1 MKTDVI
7 TESLKDYINNKDLL
21 LPNYNNLNIVDLVKY
36 LYSRY
41 GVDCE
46 KTNNIKKLEE
56 FIPLKKHT
64 VFILVDGMGSNLV
77 NILGDNSI
85 LKKNKVTDM
94 VTVSPSSTGCVLT
107 SLATATYPNEHGI
120 IGWYNYNRDYNIDYY
135 PLLFSSRKEGKS
147 LKELGIEVSDIFKK
161 SSKLN
166 ELNVNTTVLYPDYIA
181 DSIYSN
187 YVAKDDIRKSYKDI
201 NDAFD
206 KLIEITSSSAKTFTY
221 LYISSIDSLEHVN
234 GVESEIVLKEI
245 MEIENQLNRLN
256 NEDIITVITADHGQ
270 TNVDI
275 NKDIIMDFKKYEKYF
290 YAYPGIDFGMATYY
304 VRKELEEEFVNEFE
318 KDFKDKTYLFKTSE
332 FIENNIFG
340 PGKPNEYL
348 LENLGEY
355 ISLCNSDSQFINSNE
370 VEEYYKK
377 TKGNHSGLTRDEMII
392 PLIIIYKNNE

>member
-1 MKTDVI
+1 MKTNAI
-7 TESLKDYINNKDLL
+7 TRSLKDYINNEDLL
-21 LPNYNNLNIVDLVKY
+21 LSNYNDLNIVDLVKC

-46 KTNNIKKLEE
+46 KTDNIKKLEKI
-56 FIPLKKHT
+56 IPEKKHT
-64 VFILVDGMGSNLV
+64 IFILIDGMGSNLV

-94 VTVSPSSTGCVLT
+94 ITVSPSSTGCVLT

-120 IGWYNYNRDYNIDYY
+120 IGWYNYNKEYNVDYY

-147 LKELGIEVSDIFKK
+147 LKELGIKVSDIFKK

-187 YVAKDDIRKSYKDI
+187 YVAIDDIRKSYNNI
-201 NDAFD
+201 EDAFD
-206 KLIEITSSSAKTFTY
+206 KIIEITSSNDKTFTY

-234 GVESEIVLKEI
+234 GVESKVVLKEI
-245 MEIENQLNRLN
+245 KKIENQLNRLN

-275 NKDIIMDFKKYEKYF
+275 NKDIIMDFEKYEKYF

-304 VRKELEEEFVNEFE
+304 VKKELEEEFVNEFE
-318 KDFKDKTYLFKTSE
+318 KDFKDKMYLFKTNE

-340 PGKPNEYL
+340 PEKPSEYL
-348 LENLGEY
+348 LDNLGEY
-355 ISLCNSDSQFINSNE
+355 ISLCNSDSQFINSKE
-370 VEEYYKK
+370 VDKYHKK

-392 PLIIIYKNNE
+392 PLIIIDKNN